1 MSSHLSYLHEQG
13 FNVRSEGRDIIVSPA
28 SNLTALIR
36 LWVRVHR
43 SELLAELEAGDGL
56 ERRSCWRV
64 YLSGK
69 LVCNMVSDPITQ
81 AEAMKS
87 VSRWPTAEVRPWV

>member
-43 SELLAELEAGDGL
+43 SELLAELAAGDGL

-81 AEAMKS
+81 AEAMKA
-87 VSRWPTAEVRPWV
+87 VRRWPTAEVRPWA

>member
-13 FNVRSEGRDIIVSPA
+13 FSVRSDGRNIIVSPA
-28 SNLTALIR
+28 SNLTALMR
-36 LWVRVHR
+36 LWIRVHR

-64 YLSGK
+64 FLSGK
-69 LVCNMVSDPITQ
+69 LVCNMVSEPITKT
-81 AEAMKS
+81 EAMKA
-87 VSRWPTAEVRPWV
+87 VSRWPTAEVCP

>member
-13 FNVRSEGRDIIVSPA
+13 FGVRSDGRNIIVSPA
-28 SNLTALIR
+28 SNLTALMR
-36 LWVRVHR
+36 LWIRVHR

-64 YLSGK
+64 FLSGK
-69 LVCNMVSDPITQ
+69 LVCNMVSEPITQ
-81 AEAMKS
+81 AEAMKA
-87 VSRWPTAEVRPWV
+87 VSRWPTAEVRA